1 MGGVTVIICCINQSH
16 HIIRLPVKS
25 NGVMFTSAYSRSRAT
40 SGFLS
45 QVPKEGKSIFYR
57 CTGCKV
63 DEDFSEH
70 VYKAGERIMRYY
82 GNIGKRIGEHFAEKA
97 QELIEMYKAD
107 EKMVVQSIL
116 SLVGKQFLLHIGA
129 SDLHNVSLASWQYY
143 INMGEDLNVEGYVIC
158 SLIRSQ
164 KFLLSRKPNNSYIL
178 YPLLLLI
185 TTYCLYPRVMFQ
197 MVEKLVEDFP
207 KECLLLNKA
216 VSKIKWDGAFCGK
229 EGQV

>member
-1 MGGVTVIICCINQSH
+1 
-16 HIIRLPVKS
+16 
-25 NGVMFTSAYSRSRAT
+25 MFTSAYSRSRAT

-70 VYKAGERIMRYY
+70 VYEAGERIMRYY
-82 GNIGKRIGEHFAEKA
+82 GNIGERIGEHFAEKA

-143 INMGEDLNVEGYVIC
+143 INMGEDLNVEG
-158 SLIRSQ
+158 L
-164 KFLLSRKPNNSYIL
+164 
-178 YPLLLLI
+178 
-185 TTYCLYPRVMFQ
+185 MFQ

-229 EGQV
+229 EGRVYPVCVVCEDRDEIM